1 MNHVIYIESMSSS
14 DSSDAESNKGDDGC
28 GLLSADESS
37 DVDGTSIESD
47 DYQCIICGNSGGR
60 WIVMPV
66 INTIA

>member
-47 DYQCIICGNSGGR
+47 ALFVGIQVADGL
-60 WIVMPV
+60 
-66 INTIA
+66 